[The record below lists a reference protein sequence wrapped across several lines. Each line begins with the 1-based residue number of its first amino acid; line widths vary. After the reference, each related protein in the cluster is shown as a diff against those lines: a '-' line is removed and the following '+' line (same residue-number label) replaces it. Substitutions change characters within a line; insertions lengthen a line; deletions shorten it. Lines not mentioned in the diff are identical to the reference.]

1 MKVDKTLKT
10 KMNKGF
16 RILDHTADVRF
27 EIIGKNYNELFYN
40 AHLAFISFT
49 CVKFKNQ
56 SNGNLFINMQ
66 ETSLEYLLL
75 EYLKEINY
83 YLTVKKLLLI
93 KPVITISTLDNNYNL
108 VSNCEYLDIRLTKTK
123 IKEEI
128 KAFTLHDLNI
138 EKQENIYKVKIL
150 LDI

>member
-1 MKVDKTLKT
+1 
-10 KMNKGF
+10 MNKGF
-16 RILDHTADVRF
+16 KILDHTADVRF

-40 AHLAFISFT
+40 AHLAFIIFT
-49 CVKFKNQ
+49 CDKFKNQ
-56 SNGNLFINMQ
+56 TNGNLIINMQ

-93 KPVITISTLDNNYNL
+93 KPIITINTLDNNYNL
-108 VSNCEYLDIRLTKTK
+108 VSKCEYLDIRLTKTK

-138 EKQENIYKVKIL
+138 EQQENIYKVKIL